1 MAESLSVGQGGLR
14 SGLRMSHVTQA
25 GVVPPLQHN
34 CSAAQ
39 TISHSSVV
47 LPKNQRES
55 TSVLL
60 LSRQE
65 PSLRLRPARSGTEAW
80 AACHGVTLFHTLLS
94 THPQLTP
101 PQPERLPNG
110 QLRALAWAEVWENR
124 AAGLS

>member
-1 MAESLSVGQGGLR
+1 
-14 SGLRMSHVTQA
+14 MSHVTQA

-39 TISHSSVV
+39 TISHSSVC

-65 PSLRLRPARSGTEAW
+65 PSLRLRPARSGPEAW

-94 THPQLTP
+94 THPHS
-101 PQPERLPNG
+101 RLPNLNVCPTDSCAHWPG
-110 QLRALAWAEVWENR
+110 LRSGRTGRPA
-124 AAGLS
+124 